1 MATEADKATAMQEY
15 EAALNRLQAMG
26 ISIAGPPMASA
37 RDAVPT
43 DSIDYAKDNAVQSGE
58 ILSLSFQQP
67 NLLHIPG

>member
-15 EAALNRLQAMG
+15 EAALKRLQAMG

-43 DSIDYAKDNAVQSGE
+43 DSIDYAKDDNAVQSGE
-58 ILSLSFQQP
+58 ILTPTTRTL
-67 NLLHIPG
+67 